1 MLPPA
6 PPLFSTNTEPPSTCC
21 ISAAI
26 MRAEMSEGPPGV
38 LATTIL
44 IGRSGKAANAELIR
58 RKVDAARPAAIAPV
72 ALRTRRRDVRFASF
86 ERVIGILPQDCF
98 DCRHARNL
106 RLARQLDVTPHG

>member
-6 PPLFSTNTEPPSTCC
+6 PPLFSTNTEPPRTCC

-44 IGRSGKAANAELIR
+44 SGRSGWGGSPDPTR
-58 RKVDAARPAAIAPV
+58 RRVGAGRPAAIAPV
-72 ALRTRRRDVRFASF
+72 ALRTRRRDILIAPFDC
-86 ERVIGILPQDCF
+86 VIGILPQGCF
-98 DCRHARNL
+98 DWGHARN
-106 RLARQLDVTPHG
+106 